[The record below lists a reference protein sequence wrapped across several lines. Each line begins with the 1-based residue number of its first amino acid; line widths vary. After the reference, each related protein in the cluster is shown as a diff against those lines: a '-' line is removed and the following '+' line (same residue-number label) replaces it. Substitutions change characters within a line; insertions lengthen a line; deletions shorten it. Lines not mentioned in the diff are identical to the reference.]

1 MSAPPVPANMSIGA
15 PNWPKSMPLRENLL
29 IEVDA
34 RIEAGKQLLRHAATD
49 DLPRSICS
57 GEFPVDGV

>member
-1 MSAPPVPANMSIGA
+1 MSIGA